1 MSFQGFYISF
11 YRKLFLLL
19 KIFLK
24 NFNQGQ
30 YGLIHIVHLVNFD
43 QSLST
48 LHIVRSMLNFAMLLA
63 NSNQET
69 IQFDSYCPHKVFITF
84 HQRLMLFSISN
95 AFKKL
100 NQRQQNLIHIVLNI
114 TIVFRSALH
123 FPIFPTNWSK
133 DNTFDPCYILRVLS
147 KNIFCLFQTFIK
159 WESRTK
165 RFDAHFSFK
174 TLNKFLTNPLIFL
187 CFKYF

>member
-1 MSFQGFYISF
+1 MTKSAGNFYWCF
-11 YRKLFLLL
+11 YWSHLLQKSL
-19 KIFLK
+19 ME
-24 NFNQGQ
+24 NFN
-30 YGLIHIVHLVNFD
+30 FC
-43 QSLST
+43 
-48 LHIVRSMLNFAMLLA
+48 A
-63 NSNQET
+63 
-69 IQFDSYCPHKVFITF
+69 VFR
-84 HQRLMLFSISN
+84 QRLMLFSISN

-187 CFKYF
+187 CFKCF